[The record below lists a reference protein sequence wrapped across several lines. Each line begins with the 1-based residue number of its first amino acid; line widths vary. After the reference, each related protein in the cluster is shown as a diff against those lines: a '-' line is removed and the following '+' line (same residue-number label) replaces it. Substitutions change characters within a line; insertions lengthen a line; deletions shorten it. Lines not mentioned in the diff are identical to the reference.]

1 MLKLFNIRRIFD
13 SKQYNNASH
22 DFVGNGYSQFFFN
35 REKHAPPALHGFKL
49 IIIVIKQVV
58 GPDCKTVS
66 KRIENIE
73 EIRAYFKLGYSSWV
87 EKENCKLWPTCE
99 CNRLKI

>member
-1 MLKLFNIRRIFD
+1 MAGIFNIRRKTQNAKTI
-13 SKQYNNASH
+13 QYTKNFWFKICIIPQCNNASH

-35 REKHAPPALHGFKL
+35 REKHAPSALHGFKL

-73 EIRAYFKLGYSSWV
+73 EIRPYFKLGYSS
-87 EKENCKLWPTCE
+87 
-99 CNRLKI
+99 